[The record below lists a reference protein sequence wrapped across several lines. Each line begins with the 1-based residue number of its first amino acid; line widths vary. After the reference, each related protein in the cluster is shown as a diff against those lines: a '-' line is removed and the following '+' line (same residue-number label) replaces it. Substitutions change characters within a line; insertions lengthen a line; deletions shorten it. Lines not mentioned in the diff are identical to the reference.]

1 MVYSDQ
7 MAKNEQLNFYVNYEG
22 KFGKHSI
29 AAMAAVEK
37 MQAYM
42 HSKRMLFNNP
52 DPDGYLG
59 TSPSAGAMDTG
70 NSITYKY
77 KQGSLS
83 YLGRVSYN
91 YADMYSYSVAMLP
104 LNLLRPIIGASSRVF
119 PWGG

>member
-1 MVYSDQ
+1 
-7 MAKNEQLNFYVNYEG
+7 
-22 KFGKHSI
+22 
-29 AAMAAVEK
+29 
-37 MQAYM
+37 M

-91 YADMYSYSVAMLP
+91 YADKYLFQFYSVAILP
-104 LNLLRPIIGASSRVF
+104 LNLLRQLLGLLPRCFRGVGSFGRRVYEEVAAVMV
-119 PWGG
+119 